1 MGNIKNAILKCAM
14 SSPAS
19 FYSIVF
25 AGATHNA
32 FVHVDGDI
40 PKENLT
46 LRLAFKTQA
55 IKALSDEIN
64 SLKGDP
70 SDELLLAIITL
81 GVHGSG
87 ETLKP
92 PEKPKR
98 ALSPLATAQN
108 FQYYGGMRWESAH
121 IEAVRHM
128 VEQKGGLHNLGL
140 PGLANAIALYVQN
153 PNPVPEC
160 YTELSAEVISF

>member
-1 MGNIKNAILKCAM
+1 M

-19 FYSIVF
+19 FYTIIF

-32 FVHVDGDI
+32 FSHTEGDI
-40 PKENLT
+40 PKENIT

-55 IKALSDEIN
+55 IKALGKEIT

-92 PEKPKR
+92 AQAPKR
-98 ALSPLATAQN
+98 PLSPLAKAQN
-108 FQYYGGMRWESAH
+108 FQYYGNMRWESAH

-128 VEQKGGLHNLGL
+128 VKQKGGLHKIGL
-140 PGLANAIALYVQN
+140 PGLANAIALYVQDTG
-153 PNPVPEC
+153 PFLDIIPKVP
-160 YTELSAEVISF
+160 TD

>member
-1 MGNIKNAILKCAM
+1 M

-19 FYSIVF
+19 FYAIVF

-32 FVHVDGDI
+32 FVHENGAI
-40 PKENLT
+40 PKENIT

-55 IKALSDEIN
+55 IKALSEEIN
-64 SLKGDP
+64 ALQGDP

-87 ETLKP
+87 ETLEP
-92 PEKPKR
+92 PQKPKKP
-98 ALSPLATAQN
+98 LSPLATAQN
-108 FQYYGGMRWESAH
+108 FQYYGGMSWESAH

-128 VEQKGGLHNLGL
+128 VGKKGGLHRLGM
-140 PGLANAIALYVQN
+140 PGLANAIALYVLN
-153 PNPVPEC
+153 AIS
-160 YTELSAEVISF
+160 LSESFS

>member
-1 MGNIKNAILKCAM
+1 MAVGNIKNAVLKCAM

-19 FYSIVF
+19 FYTIIF

-32 FVHVDGDI
+32 FSHVEGAI
-40 PKENLT
+40 PKENIT

-55 IKALSDEIN
+55 IKALSEEIQ

-92 PEKPKR
+92 PEKPKKP
-98 ALSPLATAQN
+98 LSPLAKAQN

-128 VEQKGGLHNLGL
+128 VKQKGGLHKLNM
-140 PGLANAIALYVQN
+140 PGLANAIALCVQYSCHL
-153 PNPVPEC
+153 P
-160 YTELSAEVISF
+160 

>member
-1 MGNIKNAILKCAM
+1 M

-19 FYSIVF
+19 FYAIVF

-32 FVHVDGDI
+32 FVHVDGAI
-40 PKENLT
+40 PKENIT

-55 IKALSDEIN
+55 IKALSEEIN
-64 SLKGDP
+64 ALTGDP

-92 PEKPKR
+92 PTKSKKR
-98 ALSPLATAQN
+98 LSQLATAQN
-108 FQYYGGMRWESAH
+108 FQYYGGMSWESAH

-128 VEQKGGLHNLGL
+128 VEKKGGLHRLGM
-140 PGLANAIALYVQN
+140 PGLANAIALYVLN
-153 PNPVPEC
+153 STTVPDSC
-160 YTELSAEVISF
+160 AMVLTLLQR